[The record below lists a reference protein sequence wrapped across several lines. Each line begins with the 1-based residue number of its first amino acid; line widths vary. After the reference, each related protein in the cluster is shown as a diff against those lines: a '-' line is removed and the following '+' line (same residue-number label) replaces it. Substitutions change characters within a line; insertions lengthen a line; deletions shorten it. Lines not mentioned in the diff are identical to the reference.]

1 MRRFWGQAL
10 SCWLLLAASLA
21 PLPALAQVFSPI
33 NSPVLTLDQDR
44 LYAET
49 LFGKRL
55 QADFAQASK
64 ALAERNRELT
74 EALTV
79 EELELTEKRK
89 QVSIEEFR
97 GLADAFDEKVVKL
110 REDQDAKISAL
121 QRRRDLDRRI
131 FTGRALPILSEIV
144 RDSGAVAL
152 LDNRAVIL
160 SADAIDVT
168 DRAIARIDAVLGDG
182 TSAEETAPPEETPEP
197 TAPAEK

>member
-1 MRRFWGQAL
+1 MRRFPGQAL
-10 SCWLLLAASLA
+10 FCWLLLAASLA
-21 PLPALAQVFSPI
+21 PLPAPAQVFSPI
-33 NSPVLTLDQDR
+33 NSPVLTLDQDK
-44 LYAET
+44 LYGET

-55 QADFAQASK
+55 QSEFSQASN

-79 EELELTEKRK
+79 EELQLTEKRK
-89 QVSIEEFR
+89 QVSSEEFR
-97 GLADAFDEKVVKL
+97 ALADAFDEKVVKL
-110 REDQDAKISAL
+110 REDQDAKIAAL

-131 FTGRALPILSEIV
+131 FTGRVLPILSEIV

-182 TSAEETAPPEETPEP
+182 ATEEETAPPEDKPD
-197 TAPAEK
+197 AKVPAVE